1 MRNRKLIININTFNG
16 EYINLNL
23 PVEFVKR
30 IIDNNCFDFFYY
42 REDAVDSD
50 KVLKVIRDAFNY
62 NLTGYIGEIRTSNNN
77 VINLTIE

>member
-42 REDAVDSD
+42 REDAIDSD
-50 KVLKVIRDAFNY
+50 KILKIIKDAFNY

-77 VINLTIE
+77 VINLSIE

>member
-1 MRNRKLIININTFNG
+1 MKKLIIDINTFNG

-50 KVLKVIRDAFNY
+50 KVLKIIRDAFNY
-62 NLTGYIGEIRTSNNN
+62 NLTGYIGEIRTSNDNI
-77 VINLTIE
+77 INLTIE

>member
-1 MRNRKLIININTFNG
+1 MKKLIININTFNG

-50 KVLKVIRDAFNY
+50 KLLKVIRDAFNY
-62 NLTGYIGEIRTSNNN
+62 NLTGSIGEIMTSNNN
-77 VINLTIE
+77 IINLTIE

>member
-50 KVLKVIRDAFNY
+50 KLLKVIRDAFNY

-77 VINLTIE
+77 IINLTIE